1 MQHENFTKV
10 YKGKIKLFK
19 ELDINLLT
27 PRFQTSEQSKYQLV
41 ATINS
46 SRDSS
51 TKRNHFAAALFD
63 YENQKAFVFNDDKI
77 KRYYIN
83 KKLQEED
90 FQRTLYV
97 AVFVRKDCVREELH
111 SKGHPRFSRE
121 GEITSIENLNFNGRK
136 PISTG
141 ITRHDILSTSGRNHF
156 NDVIMNHFIQRQ
168 CKNVNGAISTTSY
181 LISAIAQG
189 HFNYEYQTI
198 VAECDFA
205 DTNLIVI
212 PYNRKG
218 NVGHWSIFAIYSK
231 KYSIFYLDSN
241 KTVDVRAF
249 NCVLHLLKKS
259 FENEQIKFRLNQ
271 WFLIAPQDIS
281 VGHSHI

>member
-1 MQHENFTKV
+1 M
-10 YKGKIKLFK
+10 
-19 ELDINLLT
+19 
-27 PRFQTSEQSKYQLV
+27 
-41 ATINS
+41 
-46 SRDSS
+46 
-51 TKRNHFAAALFD
+51 
-63 YENQKAFVFNDDKI
+63 
-77 KRYYIN
+77 
-83 KKLQEED
+83 
-90 FQRTLYV
+90 

-111 SKGHPRFSRE
+111 SKGHPRFSKE
-121 GEITSIENLNFNGRK
+121 GEITSIENLNFNDRK

-141 ITRHDILSTSGRNHF
+141 ITRHDILSTSGPNHF

-212 PYNRKG
+212 PYNREG

-271 WFLIAPQDIS
+271 WFLIAPQDIPYQTDTNCCGS
-281 VGHSHI
+281 LAYLNAYNIIQKTSYVCLDEELTYLRYW